1 MDFTKKVL
9 TAQIKAGPDKFEP
22 DRIINH
28 AGIYTIAKQR
38 GIATLK
44 EDSDII
50 KSRLKVAAA
59 VAQEIRNEKQN
70 H

>member
-1 MDFTKKVL
+1 MIQVVHIAQSTVRFAEAVFVLHTFQKKS
-9 TAQIKAGPDKFEP
+9 K
-22 DRIINH
+22 
-28 AGIYTIAKQR
+28 R

-50 KSRLKVAAA
+50 KSRLKEAAA